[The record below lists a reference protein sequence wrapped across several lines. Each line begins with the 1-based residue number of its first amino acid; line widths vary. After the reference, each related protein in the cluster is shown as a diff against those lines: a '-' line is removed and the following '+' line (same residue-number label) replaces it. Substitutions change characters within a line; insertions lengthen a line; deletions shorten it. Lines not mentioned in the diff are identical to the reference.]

1 MYKLFGLLGKFTFY
15 TAVAGLFHTAVKLM
29 HQIKCEDKKGD
40 KEEGGVGGVESGGVG
55 FVLNS
60 RRTAGAASTLQ
71 GLQ

>member
-40 KEEGGVGGVESGGVG
+40 KEEVGGGGVRKVEVW
-55 FVLNS
+55 VLS
-60 RRTAGAASTLQ
+60 
-71 GLQ
+71 